1 MKKYFLYFFID
12 ENILKQTVF
21 MISVDSSFEEGDF
34 PFTLV
39 ILKRLAEKCLIM
51 IVSNIVF
58 LLKKST
64 SLFQKKSHM
73 IIITVLM

>member
-1 MKKYFLYFFID
+1 MKKYLFID
-12 ENILKQTVF
+12 ENILKQTVVI
-21 MISVDSSFEEGDF
+21 ISADSSFEEGDA

-51 IVSNIVF
+51 IISNIVL

-64 SLFQKKSHM
+64 SLFQKKSQM
-73 IIITVLM
+73 IIITVQM